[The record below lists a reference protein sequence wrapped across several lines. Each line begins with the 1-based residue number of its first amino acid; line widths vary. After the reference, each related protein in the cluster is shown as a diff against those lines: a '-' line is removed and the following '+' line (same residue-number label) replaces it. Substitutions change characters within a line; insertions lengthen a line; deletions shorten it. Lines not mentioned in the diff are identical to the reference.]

1 MFSGTPYETSLGE
14 DTPVETTVF
23 RAIEATDRDLVGD
36 VLEVGCANH
45 EQDEQVNIFSKN
57 VGYLV
62 ILKGNCVLAG
72 GSLLLLLHRS
82 PPRRDRPRHVQGIRS
97 AGEAARL

>member
-14 DTPVETTVF
+14 DTPVGTTVF

-57 VGYLV
+57 VGYF
-62 ILKGNCVLAG
+62 
-72 GSLLLLLHRS
+72 SHS
-82 PPRRDRPRHVQGIRS
+82 
-97 AGEAARL
+97 